1 MLDAQQTH
9 NTDPVSSGG
18 DDVDANGSADAVS
31 AAAADPTQEAMRLVA
46 EATGRKYSSI
56 DEAQKHLK
64 HLNSM
69 VGNPRLREDADLMD
83 TIVSKYADENNLSK
97 REAREKLAELA
108 GTKTNRQRTDDDV
121 QPALQAKVERL
132 ETEAF
137 LARNPEAESHL
148 EKVRSYARATGK
160 ELADAYT
167 ELYGDVLKKSSAQT
181 SDKRSDKLAASVT
194 ASTTAMPATSINK
207 VDKLKEEYRKTGNP
221 KLFREIVKAKADR
234 DT

>member
-1 MLDAQQTH
+1 MLEAQQTP
-9 NTDPVSSGG
+9 NTDSVPAEGEHG
-18 DDVDANGSADAVS
+18 NANGSANAVS

-46 EATGRKYSSI
+46 EATGRKYSSL

-83 TIVSKYADENNLSK
+83 NIVSKYADENNLSK

-108 GTKTNRQRTDDDV
+108 GAKANRQRTDDDV
-121 QPALQAKVERL
+121 SPALQAKVERL

-148 EKVRSYARATGK
+148 EKVRQYARATGK

-167 ELYGDVLKKSSAQT
+167 ELYGDVLKRAPAQT
-181 SDKRSDKLAASVT
+181 SDKRSEKLSASVT
-194 ASTTAMPATSINK
+194 ASSTAMPAVSINK
-207 VDKLKEEYRKTGNP
+207 VDKLKEEYKKTGNP
-221 KLFREIVKAKADR
+221 KIFREIIKSKADR
-234 DT
+234 EG